1 MGRGL
6 KNPRYEGGRVGRG
19 LKNPRYE
26 GGRVG
31 RGLENPRYE
40 ENGFSNPC
48 RHGSVTA

>member
-1 MGRGL
+1 VGRGL